1 MKPVVFYRKNDKSL
15 RIFAN
20 GGSFADIKLFYDCV
34 NDFIKKEEDSIKLPL
49 SIVNNITI
57 NEVHVII
64 SILFIIFPPI
74 ILLSLILD
82 LNHYYFELL
91 TYKYI

>member
-34 NDFIKKEEDSIKLPL
+34 NDFIKKEEHSNSESISNTESNEIKYSMFSDKTITSKMSL
-49 SIVNNITI
+49 NITEDNFEKLVSFLRNI
-57 NEVHVII
+57 
-64 SILFIIFPPI
+64 
-74 ILLSLILD
+74 
-82 LNHYYFELL
+82 YYVYED
-91 TYKYI
+91 